1 MGLTII
7 GAHIIH
13 GTGPTA
19 VQSKLGYLLSG
30 PLPIHSHNSTVS
42 LFHVSTQPTK
52 NVPNIERFWNV
63 EAAGTPSTTKEDP
76 DKHFLRSYM
85 ESSIN
90 CQPDGSYSLKFP
102 WKDNH
107 PPLPSNYSV
116 CEKEQDPWQGD
127 LYVLQMSFSNIIAE
141 QESRGFIGRVQTTSS
156 HNVHYIP
163 HHPVR
168 KESSMMPIRIV
179 YDCSCRQS
187 QNQPSLNDCLIV
199 GPTFLNDMCGILLRF
214 RIHRYG
220 FSTDIE
226 KAFLH
231 VTLDDSD

>member
-1 MGLTII
+1 MDQFSHLQKPTCGHQTLAGDQIPISALIVPRIAPPLQNSVHTSLKNIPHLKGLHLAHPVTENENFEISVLI
-7 GAHIIH
+7 GADYYWSFIQDLIIR

-52 NVPNIERFWNV
+52 DVPNIERFWNV

-76 DKHFLRSYM
+76 DKQFLRSYM

-107 PPLPSNYSV
+107 PPLPSNYSI
-116 CEKEQDPWQGD
+116 CEK
-127 LYVLQMSFSNIIAE
+127 
-141 QESRGFIGRVQTTSS
+141 RTR
-156 HNVHYIP
+156 
-163 HHPVR
+163 
-168 KESSMMPIRIV
+168 
-179 YDCSCRQS
+179 
-187 QNQPSLNDCLIV
+187 SLA
-199 GPTFLNDMCGILLRF
+199 R
-214 RIHRYG
+214 
-220 FSTDIE
+220 
-226 KAFLH
+226 
-231 VTLDDSD
+231 